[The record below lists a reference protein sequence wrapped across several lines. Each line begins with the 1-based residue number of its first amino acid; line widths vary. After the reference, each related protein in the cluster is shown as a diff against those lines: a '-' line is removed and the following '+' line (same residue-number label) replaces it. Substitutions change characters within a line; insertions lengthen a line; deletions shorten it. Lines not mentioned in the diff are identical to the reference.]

1 MRFTL
6 SFGRAVSW
14 ALVLGCVVLSA
25 CGEPKV
31 DLDNPKHYSGRGI
44 AFDYPGNWEVTGDQD
59 MGDGV
64 YFITIESPGD
74 AVVMVHR
81 LPEAVAMDIRTFA
94 EELAKKA
101 QQEVPIG
108 ELSPSRFGKVQ
119 KLGLYEG
126 MKEECVLSLLG
137 ERLPLLRTYY
147 RRVDADVSWHITTQ
161 VAKED
166 VKTVRKG
173 FQLVVRSLK
182 LDSK

>member
-1 MRFTL
+1 
-6 SFGRAVSW
+6 
-14 ALVLGCVVLSA
+14 
-25 CGEPKV
+25 
-31 DLDNPKHYSGRGI
+31 
-44 AFDYPGNWEVTGDQD
+44 
-59 MGDGV
+59 
-64 YFITIESPGD
+64 
-74 AVVMVHR
+74 VVMVHR